1 MTPLSSNNPSRPSG
15 RMSSVA
21 ALGHQETA
29 RSSAPDSNNNT
40 NVGLGP
46 RRKIVRR
53 EELMERTG
61 TGRSMSFY
69 RADPLSPYF
78 CELFPKPVKL
88 GGLNS
93 RSRAVGFYE
102 DEIDAF
108 LASLPR
114 A

>member
-1 MTPLSSNNPSRPSG
+1 
-15 RMSSVA
+15 MSSATVA
-21 ALGHQETA
+21 LDNQESA
-29 RSSAPDSNNNT
+29 QSNAPDSSNIT
-40 NVGLGP
+40 NAAPGL

-53 EELMERTG
+53 SELMERTG
-61 TGRSMSFY
+61 TGRSMSFN
-69 RADPLSPYF
+69 RANPLSPYF

-93 RSRAVGFYE
+93 RSRAVGFYV